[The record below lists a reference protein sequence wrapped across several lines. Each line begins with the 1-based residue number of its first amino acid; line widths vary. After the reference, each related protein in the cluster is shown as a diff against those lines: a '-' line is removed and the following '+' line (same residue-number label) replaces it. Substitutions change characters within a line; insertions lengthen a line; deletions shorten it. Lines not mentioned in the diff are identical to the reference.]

1 MSDYVVLSEKMHF
14 FWVILVVMTLAAGSQ
29 LPVTAASFSSY
40 SYIDTIGPVIEET
53 NLVGMYQSSGS
64 SAGSGSYQE
73 STKTNNGHLVETKT
87 LAYQSGMVPLSDN
100 NLISNKILTFES
112 NRTGGTLMASEGIS
126 LSHAGNQSEETGVS
140 CILGSD
146 GSDTGNRGETI
157 HAGSALAGVTSIAYS
172 SHGAVRF
179 EGTGDPGLEYSVH
192 VKPNTASGKEYAE
205 GTVTTEYTY
214 QMYDGVTE
222 TRGSGHTLTSG
233 LISFVDQILTGGGG
247 QIQITDQS
255 SVIGTSIID
264 TSHQQESCIEET
276 VGHAEQQ
283 GWKVYEGEL
292 IATGGEQNQ
301 TRNLRFDGGI
311 ETDWIFSF
319 ASNESQSGTV
329 TAKEVVVAG
338 GTANSDEMGSGSCVF
353 ADPAA
358 DGDLRGYEEAIG
370 SMDMIG
376 VSRISAQTSSFV
388 PEDIGSAELSYT
400 SSFAYPEHFEA
411 ALNRTVGDINAD
423 GIYEDLNN
431 NKRLDLHDI
440 VLLFTGY
447 EAFQSSANS
456 TLYDYNGN
464 KRFDLADLVVLFE
477 SL

>member
-1 MSDYVVLSEKMHF
+1 MHF
-14 FWVILVVMTLAAGSQ
+14 FWVILGVVTLTAVS
-29 LPVTAASFSSY
+29 PISVTASSFSSY

-53 NLVGMYQSSGS
+53 NLVGMYQSFGPSP
-64 SAGSGSYQE
+64 GSGSYQE

-87 LAYQSGMVPLSDN
+87 LAYQSGMVPLTTDN
-100 NLISNKILTFES
+100 IISNKILTFES
-112 NRTGGTLMASEGIS
+112 NGTGGTLMASEGIS
-126 LSHAGNQSEETGVS
+126 LSHAVNQSDETGVS
-140 CILGSD
+140 CILGADESIT
-146 GSDTGNRGETI
+146 DTRDETI
-157 HAGSALAGVTSIAYS
+157 HAGSALMGVTSISYS

-179 EGTGDPGLEYSVH
+179 EGTGDPALEYSVH
-192 VKPNTASGKEYAE
+192 VEPDTASGKEFAE
-205 GTVTTEYTY
+205 GTVTTGYTY
-214 QMYDGVTE
+214 QTYDGVTR
-222 TRGSGHTLTSG
+222 TRGSGYTLTSG

-255 SVIGTSIID
+255 SAIGTTITD
-264 TSHQQESCIEET
+264 TSHRQESYREET

-292 IATGGEQNQ
+292 RATGGELNQ
-301 TRNLRFDGGI
+301 TRDLRFDGGI

-319 ASNESQSGTV
+319 ASNESQSGTI

-338 GTANSDEMGSGSCVF
+338 GTANSEEAGSGSCIF
-353 ADPAA
+353 ADPTAE
-358 DGDLRGYEEAIG
+358 GDLRGYEEAIG

-376 VSRISAQTSSFV
+376 VSRISAQTSSYV
-388 PEDIGSAELSYT
+388 PCETRSAELSYT
-400 SSFAYPEHFEA
+400 SSFVYPEHFES

-447 EAFQSSANS
+447 EAFRSSANS
-456 TLYDYNGN
+456 TLYDYNRN
-464 KRFDLADLVVLFE
+464 NRFDLADLVELFE